1 MGADLMSADG
11 RNKTKIV
18 IGFREYANAPKNC
31 SLQATD
37 SMEQNS
43 NFRND
48 IRSVNQEIPLHTC
61 NPQLRRHV
69 HKTCC

>member
-11 RNKTKIV
+11 RNKTKFV
-18 IGFREYANAPKNC
+18 VGFREYANAPKNC
-31 SLQATD
+31 SPQAAD

-48 IRSVNQEIPLHTC
+48 IRSVNQEIPLLLC
-61 NPQLRRHV
+61 NPQIH
-69 HKTCC
+69 CCCP